1 MAEFQPS
8 DSSDEEPLNEPVKKS
23 KTEKRNAKVTE
34 RNKDILNATD
44 TVRPVPKHAI
54 NSNDVNNA
62 SVTNQN
68 KPDNKDA
75 GRIDI
80 PLCKI
85 SMPHIYSHYI
95 KNVSMQGFGF
105 ERKILNPQTTKVVQP
120 LQQAT
125 ACHQIGR
132 PSSQCFIQHSNTQ
145 ELSKMLQTFAAVNQ
159 NDAEN
164 LQNADGVVYDDAATC
179 NSNDDMLFL
188 RSFQQP
194 ASSQNSKIQ
203 KVFKLRQRKRRIS
216 SPGLL
221 LKEKSTKKIA
231 LSEFLNFNDNMSA
244 ATSLVTSTMLPPVRP
259 TSEPPKYFIDCNWIN
274 NKGTFQEMCTD
285 RFNVIITESKCEAAA
300 PPSRQT
306 ITWID
311 ENENVD
317 PGNGKTVDISGLSTL
332 LPLSVEN
339 STKNSSLQNQEHVAV
354 QRNDQSITNV
364 EEPLIDGNGNV
375 TITNVEVVDINSLPA
390 CLSLSVENSTIDL
403 NFQSILQNQEHVA
416 VQRNDQPPINVEE
429 PLMQDTVRSYLLDY
443 SSEAPLDLSLN
454 KTMWNATNCCS
465 MQLRKSADDCAPL
478 DLCVRSS
485 ANMVPQINNNN
496 NLNKEQHSLSVNED
510 VSFTNMLDSPFLGFD
525 EHEFN
530 IHSTITQTSSHAS
543 IKEEMQISLKSSTND
558 DSMRISVSNVNC
570 AIEGKAENG
579 MLFSDNQF
587 GINYNENG
595 ENSNPS
601 ENKTITQEN
610 SINAIDTNNEIME
623 SIQAIMSNE
632 ISGTD
637 VFFVQNPK
645 VNDKNECFTQK
656 LNHNYIKQISEINDN
671 NIRSNG
677 MNTGLRPPNADCL
690 DSDTDDLNKGSLGTL
705 PIISTISDE
714 LRDETFV
721 SRCENDAETRECFTA
736 VADHNS
742 ENENIRNHG
751 DDGNELIKDQVNSE
765 KEMFAD
771 KSTPFP
777 EKVDDV
783 LQASIDFRFLH

>member
-1 MAEFQPS
+1 MKRKEEIEVDLEKLERQIFEWKPNLKYTKNHVCTRLRQQIE
-8 DSSDEEPLNEPVKKS
+8 DSVPIVKLQSLGAQEVEHLRRYELNH
-23 KTEKRNAKVTE
+23 
-34 RNKDILNATD
+34 L
-44 TVRPVPKHAI
+44 
-54 NSNDVNNA
+54 NSNDEVPASEQIQKIKRSEGNTKGSDENMHNSTETIYVRKTID
-62 SVTNQN
+62 SVTD
-68 KPDNKDA
+68 KGKRGHKVMEKAGTPLYTCVPDL
-75 GRIDI
+75 R
-80 PLCKI
+80 CR
-85 SMPHIYSHYI
+85 
-95 KNVSMQGFGF
+95 SMQHISLDSIYIARKMFDLRARQFKKSLKSISRRRQTSGRKRN
-105 ERKILNPQTTKVVQP
+105 ERNQKYIAENSEQDTE
-120 LQQAT
+120 
-125 ACHQIGR
+125 
-132 PSSQCFIQHSNTQ
+132 Q
-145 ELSKMLQTFAAVNQ
+145 ELSQLLQALMVDP
-159 NDAEN
+159 NDAGN
-164 LQNADGVVYDDAATC
+164 SQFTDCTVCVTDNPSNSSNNTPNAKKRKSRSTILNSSAKKQCQKKFTKFTKYND
-179 NSNDDMLFL
+179 NSN
-188 RSFQQP
+188 
-194 ASSQNSKIQ
+194 
-203 KVFKLRQRKRRIS
+203 
-216 SPGLL
+216 
-221 LKEKSTKKIA
+221 
-231 LSEFLNFNDNMSA
+231 MSLPL
-244 ATSLVTSTMLPPVRP
+244 ATSV
-259 TSEPPKYFIDCNWIN
+259 
-274 NKGTFQEMCTD
+274 QQ
-285 RFNVIITESKCEAAA
+285 A
-300 PPSRQT
+300 

-317 PGNGKTVDISGLSTL
+317 AGNGKTVDISGLSTL

-601 ENKTITQEN
+601 ENKTI
-610 SINAIDTNNEIME
+610 
-623 SIQAIMSNE
+623 
-632 ISGTD
+632 
-637 VFFVQNPK
+637 
-645 VNDKNECFTQK
+645 
-656 LNHNYIKQISEINDN
+656 
-671 NIRSNG
+671 
-677 MNTGLRPPNADCL
+677 
-690 DSDTDDLNKGSLGTL
+690 
-705 PIISTISDE
+705 
-714 LRDETFV
+714 
-721 SRCENDAETRECFTA
+721 
-736 VADHNS
+736 
-742 ENENIRNHG
+742 
-751 DDGNELIKDQVNSE
+751 
-765 KEMFAD
+765 
-771 KSTPFP
+771 
-777 EKVDDV
+777 
-783 LQASIDFRFLH
+783 